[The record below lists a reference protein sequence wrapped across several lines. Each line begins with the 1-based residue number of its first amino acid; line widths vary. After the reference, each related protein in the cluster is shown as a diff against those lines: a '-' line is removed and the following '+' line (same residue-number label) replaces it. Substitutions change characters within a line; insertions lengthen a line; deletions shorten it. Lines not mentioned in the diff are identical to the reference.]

1 MKKIKQIIIGSILLL
16 SINSLFAQNVKLAS
30 AFSKSYA
37 AEKNKDYDAAIKALT
52 DSYENTSYEEN
63 LRLGWLYYKA
73 GKNKESATYYQN
85 AVKLMPYSIEAKTGL
100 IYPVYAQNQMD
111 ELENVYKKIL
121 EVDPLDV
128 NSNYQLGYIYYNKK
142 NYDLA
147 KKQFEKIIN
156 LYPSGYEPYLRD
168 TWQQI
173 NKSEKQSDKVIA
185 AFAKS
190 YDFEY
195 KKDYASAI
203 TALKDIY
210 DPKYYDVNLRMG
222 WLNYLSGLNK
232 EAIKYYQIA
241 IDLKPNAIEPRF
253 GINYPLGALGNYDDI
268 SKQNKKIV
276 EINPQNSYAKYGLGS
291 YYYSKNDYSAAYQ
304 YLEKVV
310 NLYPFS
316 YDGLILYAWANYK
329 TGKTA
334 EAKLLFNKVLM
345 LAPGDTSALQGLA
358 LIK

>member
-1 MKKIKQIIIGSILLL
+1 MKKIKHILLGSIIFM
-16 SINSLFAQNVKLAS
+16 SINSTFAQNLKLAG

-37 AEKNKDYDAAIKALT
+37 AEKIKDYDAAIKPLT
-52 DSYENTSYEEN
+52 DAYDNTSYEEN
-63 LRLGWLYYKA
+63 LRLGWLFYKA
-73 GKNKESATYYQN
+73 GKNKESMNYYQT
-85 AVKLMPYSIEAKTGL
+85 AVKLMPYSVEAKTGL
-100 IYPVYAQNQMD
+100 IYPVFADNQIE
-111 ELENVYKKIL
+111 ELEGVYKKIL
-121 EVDPLDV
+121 EIDPLEI

-168 TWQQI
+168 TWQQL
-173 NKSEKQSDKVIA
+173 NKTEKPSDKIIA

-195 KKDYASAI
+195 KKDYLSAMNS
-203 TALKDIY
+203 LKDIY
-210 DPKYYDVNLRMG
+210 DPKYYDVNLRLG
-222 WLNYLSGLNK
+222 WLNYLAGLNK

-241 IDLKPNAIEPRF
+241 IDLKPNSIEPRF
-253 GINYPLGALGNYDDI
+253 GINYPLTALGNYDEI

-276 EINPQNSYAKYGLGS
+276 ELNPQNSYANYGLGA
-291 YYYSKNDYSAAYQ
+291 YYYAKNDYTSAYQ

-345 LAPGDTSALQGLA
+345 LSPGDTSALQGLA